1 MDMISLK
8 MVEQGRRIGAL
19 DLLDRVSRLIHSL
32 QQAEGLRPAQWE
44 ALRYLGQA
52 NRYSRSPSAVTAF
65 LHATRSP
72 VSQVINSL
80 VARGLVDRQPNP
92 KDKRGV
98 CLSVTA
104 KGRDVLNRDPLN
116 RVSSAVYALEDAAR
130 EGIEIGLSSLLSEMQ
145 RGRRHHT
152 FGVCGTCRY
161 FRANNAPG
169 EMGGPHRCGHTLE
182 KHSDEDSR
190 LFCVEQRA

>member
-1 MDMISLK
+1 
-8 MVEQGRRIGAL
+8 MVRQPRRIGAL

-44 ALRYLGQA
+44 ALRYLSQA

-80 VARGLVDRQPNP
+80 VARGLVDRHPNP
-92 KDKRGV
+92 RDKRGV
-98 CLSVTA
+98 CLSVTE
-104 KGRDVLNRDPLN
+104 KGRDVLQRDPLN
-116 RVSSAVYALEDAAR
+116 RVSAAVYALEDSAR
-130 EGIEIGLSSLLSEMQ
+130 EAIEFGLGSLLSEMQ
-145 RGRRHHT
+145 RGRRYHA

-161 FRANNAPG
+161 FQPDSAHG
-169 EMGGPHRCGHTLE
+169 EPGGPHRCGLTLE
-182 KHSDEDSR
+182 PLSYEDS
-190 LFCVEQRA
+190 LQICVEQRSA

>member
-1 MDMISLK
+1 
-8 MVEQGRRIGAL
+8 MVEHPRRIGAL
-19 DLLDRVSRLIHSL
+19 DLVDRVSRLVHSL

-80 VARGLVDRQPNP
+80 VARGLVERHPNP

-98 CLSVTA
+98 CLLVTD
-104 KGRDVLNRDPLN
+104 KGREVLKRDPLN
-116 RVSSAVYALEDAAR
+116 RVSAAVYALEDRAR
-130 EGIEIGLSSLLSEMQ
+130 ENIEHGLSSLLAEMQ
-145 RGRRHHT
+145 RGRRYYM

-161 FRANNAPG
+161 FRRSDAVG
-169 EMGGPHRCGHTLE
+169 EPGGPHRCGLTHETL
-182 KHSDEDSR
+182 SDQDSVQI
-190 LFCVEQRA
+190 CVQQRSA

>member
-1 MDMISLK
+1 
-8 MVEQGRRIGAL
+8 MVEQPRRIGAL

-52 NRYSRSPSAVTAF
+52 NRYSRSPSAVTAY

-98 CLSVTA
+98 CLSVTD
-104 KGRDVLNRDPLN
+104 KGRDVLKRDPLN
-116 RVSSAVYALEDAAR
+116 RVSSAVYALEDNAR
-130 EGIEIGLSSLLSEMQ
+130 ESIELGLSGLLSEML
-145 RGRRHHT
+145 RGPRHHA

-161 FRANNAPG
+161 FRRDGAHG
-169 EMGGPHRCGHTLE
+169 EPGGPHRCGLTLE
-182 KHSDEDSR
+182 ALSLDDSH
-190 LFCVEQRA
+190 LICVEQRA

>member
-1 MDMISLK
+1 MIILK
-8 MVEQGRRIGAL
+8 MVEQPHRVGAL
-19 DLLDRVSRLIHSL
+19 DLLGRVSRLIHSL

-98 CLSVTA
+98 CLSVTE
-104 KGRDVLNRDPLN
+104 KGREVLKRDPLN
-116 RVSSAVYALEDAAR
+116 RVSSAVYALEDATR
-130 EGIEIGLSSLLSEMQ
+130 ENIEIGLRSLMTEMQ
-145 RGRRHHT
+145 RGRRQHA
-152 FGVCGTCRY
+152 FGVCGTCSL
-161 FRANNAPG
+161 FRRDGAHSEP
-169 EMGGPHRCGHTLE
+169 GGPHRCGLTLE
-182 KHSDEDSR
+182 PLSLADVD
-190 LFCVEQRA
+190 LICVEQQNR

>member
-1 MDMISLK
+1 MISLK
-8 MVEQGRRIGAL
+8 MVEHPRRIGAL
-19 DLLDRVSRLIHSL
+19 DLLDRVSRFIHSL

-52 NRYSRSPSAVTAF
+52 SRYSRSPSAVTAY

-98 CLSVTA
+98 CLSVTE
-104 KGRDVLNRDPLN
+104 KGLDVLKRDPLN
-116 RVSSAVYALEDAAR
+116 RVSSAVYALE
-130 EGIEIGLSSLLSEMQ
+130 EE
-145 RGRRHHT
+145 
-152 FGVCGTCRY
+152 
-161 FRANNAPG
+161 
-169 EMGGPHRCGHTLE
+169 PHRGAI
-182 KHSDEDSR
+182 R
-190 LFCVEQRA
+190 LGKAGLVLTAPRQTSLGEAELLQHLGDVGYVVGRCLR